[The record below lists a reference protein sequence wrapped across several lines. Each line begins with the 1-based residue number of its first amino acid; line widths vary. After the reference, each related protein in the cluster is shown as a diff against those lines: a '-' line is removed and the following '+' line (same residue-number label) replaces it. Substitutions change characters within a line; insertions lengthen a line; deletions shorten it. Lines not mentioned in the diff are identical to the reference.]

1 MNDERGPSQEQCNAH
16 VDGQLD
22 AAEWGRIAAAAE
34 RDGLLQENLSD
45 LRRVKDL
52 VRNAYAE
59 PPRPRQRQARARA
72 NSWRA
77 FAGGLMLATAV
88 WSGYSWWAG
97 APQPEATA
105 PIAKA
110 PAQVSLAQ
118 DKVLFHV
125 GSDDPGAL
133 ARVLGE
139 IEDLLRSA
147 RSSGRAVEVEIIAS
161 DVGLVLLSAA
171 ALPAARRVAEIR
183 REYGNLR
190 LVACGESIRRLRGAG
205 RSLELLPDIA
215 IAPSALEEIVS
226 RLRDGWVYVRS

>member
-1 MNDERGPSQEQCNAH
+1 MNDERRPSQEQCNAH

-22 AAEWGRIAAAAE
+22 AQEWGRIAAAAE
-34 RDGLLQENLSD
+34 RDGHLQENLSD

-52 VRNAYAE
+52 VRNAYSE
-59 PPRPRQRQARARA
+59 PPRPRQRQLRVRVD
-72 NSWRA
+72 SWRA
-77 FAGGLMLATAV
+77 FAAGLTLATVV
-88 WSGYSWWAG
+88 WSGHSWWIG
-97 APQPEATA
+97 LPPPETV
-105 PIAKA
+105 PPVAKA
-110 PAQVSLAQ
+110 PTRAPVAQ

-125 GSDDPGAL
+125 GSDQPDAL

-147 RSSGRAVEVEIIAS
+147 RSSGRTVEVEIIAS

-171 ALPAARRVAEIR
+171 AVPAARRVAEIR
-183 REYGNLR
+183 HEYGNLR
-190 LVACGESIRRLRGAG
+190 LVACGESIQRLRGAG

-215 IAPSALEEIVS
+215 IAPSALEEVVS